1 MGLDREE
8 GVGEAGA
15 RVSVYVGGA
24 AVCSWVLEPWELESE
39 RHGGDGGGRWESR
52 RGGRQ
57 GRKQGGCTR
66 TRKKIRAQK
75 FRCFGFWVSFPLWA
89 FSERMCWAR
98 FKFMKKVGPAHQ
110 GL

>member
-39 RHGGDGGGRWESR
+39 RHGGDGGGRR
-52 RGGRQ
+52 RWPVGEQ
-57 GRKQGGCTR
+57 
-66 TRKKIRAQK
+66 
-75 FRCFGFWVSFPLWA
+75 
-89 FSERMCWAR
+89 ERREA
-98 FKFMKKVGPAHQ
+98 GPRYFN
-110 GL
+110 G